1 MTTPS
6 APPQE
11 RPAKAKLYKL
21 KVTPSGTA
29 EKPSIVS
36 IDGDAIEVQFNPTS
50 LKVDRK
56 NDTSG
61 GAQTKAQRRN
71 RPNEGHAVLS
81 VELEFDT
88 AEGGPDGDPLDVRT
102 LTESV
107 RQFAEPP
114 LDKPKQA
121 PPPVRFLWGKFQF
134 DGIVERLGEEIDY
147 FSADGTALRAKLT
160 LSITGQNLAFEANT
174 SGPGARDGTDATD
187 PGGGPEGTGP
197 NAPPTKNPDQTV
209 ASQAGES
216 VQQLLSRL
224 DADPATWRSAMAGL
238 TSPLDLAAGT
248 QVQLSA
254 SAAVDAGI
262 GVAPG
267 FSADMG
273 FGDVTSADV
282 GNGASADGTVGFTAE
297 TSVGFAL
304 SAGGGVAAAVGRT
317 LSRAAD
323 QAVANA
329 RGSFDVPGNAA
340 VGTTINGGVTPAGP
354 SGGVSP
360 GGAVGAGG
368 PSSPAS
374 DVDPRAVSYGY
385 GVPLRPRV
393 ILLGSPVPAAPNT
406 LAEAAQRDRDAPPST
421 LRWSPCSTGCRQR

>member
-1 MTTPS
+1 
-6 APPQE
+6 
-11 RPAKAKLYKL
+11 
-21 KVTPSGTA
+21 
-29 EKPSIVS
+29 
-36 IDGDAIEVQFNPTS
+36 
-50 LKVDRK
+50 
-56 NDTSG
+56 
-61 GAQTKAQRRN
+61 
-71 RPNEGHAVLS
+71 VLS

-88 AEGGPDGDPLDVRT
+88 AEGGPDGNPLDVRT
-102 LTESV
+102 LTEPV

-121 PPPVRFLWGKFQF
+121 PPAVRFLWGKFQF

-147 FSADGTALRAKLT
+147 FSADGTALRAKVT

-174 SGPGARDGTDATD
+174 SGPGARDGADATD

-197 NAPPTKNPDQTV
+197 NAPPTKNPDRTV
-209 ASQAGES
+209 AAQAGES

-224 DADPATWRSAMAGL
+224 DADPATWRSAMAEL

-254 SAAVDAGI
+254 SVAVDAGI
-262 GVAPG
+262 GVAAG
-267 FSADMG
+267 FSAG
-273 FGDVTSADV
+273 TGVGDVTSADV

-329 RGSFDVPGNAA
+329 RGSFDVPGSAA
-340 VGTTINGGVTPAGP
+340 GGATTNGGVTPVGP

-360 GGAVGAGG
+360 GGAAGAGG
-368 PSSPAS
+368 PSSAAPG
-374 DVDPRAVSYGY
+374 VDPRTVSYGY
-385 GVPLRPRV
+385 GVPLRPR
-393 ILLGSPVPAAPNT
+393 IMPLESPAPAAPNA

-421 LRWSPCSTGCRQR
+421 LRWSPYSMGCRQR